1 MPTSHPD
8 ILDQHEGL
16 KKPLL
21 AAVLLH
27 GSIVG
32 MAVLF
37 SVMQWGTTE
46 RWGDPNSL
54 AGGSV
59 AITPV
64 AAIPLPSRQGPTN
77 PVANDTESQVPEAP
91 PEKAK
96 PKAIKEDPNAIP
108 IKSKNKR
115 DIRRAAEAFEREHKF
130 VPKDVKPNQVFSKQ
144 GAALNS
150 QMFSRSGGGGVGSG
164 TGNPF
169 GTRLGWYEKLL
180 RDRVAQNWRSQD
192 LDRRLQSAPA
202 VVVLFTLMRD
212 GSIRNVRISQSSSN
226 FAYDQSAQRA
236 IEMSA
241 PFPPL
246 PREFERNSAN
256 LEFWFRLEK

>member
-1 MPTSHPD
+1 METTHPD

-16 KKPLL
+16 KRPLL
-21 AAVLLH
+21 GSLLLH
-27 GSIVG
+27 GGIAG
-32 MAVLF
+32 LALLF
-37 SVMQWGTTE
+37 TITKWGATE

-54 AGGSV
+54 GGGAV
-59 AITPV
+59 GITPV
-64 AAIPLPSRQGPTN
+64 ASIPLPARQGPQN
-77 PVANDTESQVPEAP
+77 PLANDTESQVPAP
-91 PEKAK
+91 PPTQTRQAV
-96 PKAIKEDPNAIP
+96 KENPDAIP
-108 IKSKNKR
+108 LKGRSKR
-115 DIRRAAEAFEREHKF
+115 DIRKAAEMFERQHKF
-130 VPKDVKPNQVFSKQ
+130 TPKDVRPNQVYSQ
-144 GAALNS
+144 SGPALNS
-150 QMFSRSGGGGVGSG
+150 PMMSRSGGGGVGSG

-192 LDRRLQSAPA
+192 LDRRLQSA

-212 GSIRNVRISQSSSN
+212 GSIRNVRITQSSGN
-226 FAYDQSAQRA
+226 VAYDLSAQRA

-246 PREFERNSAN
+246 PREFERDSAN

>member
-1 MPTSHPD
+1 MQITHPD
-8 ILDQHEGL
+8 ILDQHERL
-16 KKPLL
+16 RKPFL

-32 MAVLF
+32 IGMVL
-37 SVMQWGTTE
+37 SVMHWAGTE

-59 AITPV
+59 GITPV
-64 AAIPLPSRQGPTN
+64 ASIPLPSRQAPPN
-77 PVANDTESQVPEAP
+77 PVANDTESMVPQAP
-91 PEKAK
+91 AEKIK
-96 PKAIKEDPNAIP
+96 PKAVQEDPNAIP
-108 IKSKNKR
+108 LKSKSKK
-115 DIRRAAEAFEREHKF
+115 DIRKAAEAFERQHKF
-130 VPKDVKPNQVFSKQ
+130 VAKDIKPNQVFSRE
-144 GAALNS
+144 GPALS
-150 QMFSRSGGGGVGSG
+150 STMYSRSGGGGVGSG
-164 TGNPF
+164 TGSPF
-169 GTRLGWYEKLL
+169 GTRLGWYEKIL

-212 GSIRNVRISQSSSN
+212 GSIRNVRISQSSGN

-236 IEMSA
+236 IEVSA

-246 PREFERNSAN
+246 PREFERDSAN

>member
-1 MPTSHPD
+1 MTHPD

-21 AAVLLH
+21 TAVLLH
-27 GSIVG
+27 GSIAG
-32 MAVLF
+32 LAVLF
-37 SVMQWGTTE
+37 SVMKWGGVE

-54 AGGSV
+54 GGGAV
-59 AITPV
+59 GITPV
-64 AAIPLPSRQGPTN
+64 SSIPLPSREGPRS
-77 PVANDTESQVPEAP
+77 PLANDTESQVPSPP

-96 PKAIKEDPNAIP
+96 PIEKEIPDAIP
-108 IKSKNKR
+108 IKGKPKTKR
-115 DIRRAAEAFEREHKF
+115 DIRKAAEMFERQHKF
-130 VPKDVKPNQVFSKQ
+130 TPKDVKPNQVYSKT

-150 QMFSRSGGGGVGSG
+150 EMFSRAGGGGVGSG

-192 LDRRLQSAPA
+192 LDRRLQNP

-212 GSIRNVRISQSSSN
+212 GSIRNVRVTQSSGN
-226 FAYDQSAQRA
+226 VAYDLSAQRA
-236 IEMSA
+236 IETSA
-241 PFPPL
+241 PFPAL
-246 PREFERNSAN
+246 PREFERDSAN